1 MCGFF
6 SEFFL
11 VSTFNTPENI
21 GLILDNQQIGP
32 TTQII
37 KESDFPLQSYKPK
50 VQIPFEV
57 LPGQCPRKIAIERY
71 FHPEFSQSSSG
82 VYFTLFILEMCK
94 ITRLY
99 NGFGQH
105 TIKAIIKYNYCY
117 YKLGRRRPIVF
128 ASGT

>member
-1 MCGFF
+1 M
-6 SEFFL
+6 L

-37 KESDFPLQSYKPK
+37 KESDFPLQAYKPK

-71 FHPEFSQSSSG
+71 FHPEFNQLSSA
-82 VYFTLFILEMCK
+82 YLFYLFWK
-94 ITRLY
+94 YLRSPLY
-99 NGFGQH
+99 NDFGQH
-105 TIKAIIKYNYCY
+105 TIKAIIQYNYWY
-117 YKLGRRRPIVF
+117 YKLGGRRPIVF
-128 ASGT
+128 TSGT